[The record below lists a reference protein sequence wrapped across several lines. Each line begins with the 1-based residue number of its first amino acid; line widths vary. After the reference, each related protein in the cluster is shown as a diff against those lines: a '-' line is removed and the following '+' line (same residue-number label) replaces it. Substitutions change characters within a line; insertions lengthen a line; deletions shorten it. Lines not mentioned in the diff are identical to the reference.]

1 MKVVCRSVG
10 PVLVT
15 WLIGYLV
22 KKQKQKQPTK
32 QTNIWLKQERKG
44 LL

>member
-10 PVLVT
+10 PALVA

-22 KKQKQKQPTK
+22 KKQKQKQPNKHLTK
-32 QTNIWLKQERKG
+32 AT
-44 LL
+44 